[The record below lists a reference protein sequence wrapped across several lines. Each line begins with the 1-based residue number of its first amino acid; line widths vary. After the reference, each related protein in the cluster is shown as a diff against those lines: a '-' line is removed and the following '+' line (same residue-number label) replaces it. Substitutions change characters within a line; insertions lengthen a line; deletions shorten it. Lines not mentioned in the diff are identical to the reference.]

1 MLFNEDGFEDE
12 MGKLAQKCF
21 HIDHID
27 GRLYH
32 FLDFDEEEYQ
42 KVSEEYDGDNP
53 TQDPRF
59 SLVQ

>member
-1 MLFNEDGFEDE
+1 
-12 MGKLAQKCF
+12 MGKLAQKCY

-53 TQDPRF
+53 TQYPRF
-59 SLVQ
+59 SLECEKLL